1 MRDFLYVF
9 SGVLVH
15 GRQKITSGVT
25 SCEIAGAE
33 DAIAQD
39 VTVQMARH
47 HTDTF
52 PWMDTPP
59 RKRRYSVAWPLRYRR
74 LDDSQW
80 RPGRTINM
88 SVSGVL
94 FEAEVPLNPDEAVEL
109 SIMFQAGGR
118 HIPSSL
124 VTASGHV
131 VRTEPKIP
139 AVIAVKF
146 AS

>member
-1 MRDFLYVF
+1 
-9 SGVLVH
+9 
-15 GRQKITSGVT
+15 
-25 SCEIAGAE
+25 
-33 DAIAQD
+33 
-39 VTVQMARH
+39 
-47 HTDTF
+47 
-52 PWMDTPP
+52 MDTPP
-59 RKRRYSVAWPLRYRR
+59 RRRRYSVAWPLQYRR
-74 LDDSQW
+74 LNDSQW

-109 SIMFQAGGR
+109 SIVFQAAGR

-124 VTASGHV
+124 VTTSGHV
-131 VRTEPKIP
+131 VRTEPRIP

>member
-1 MRDFLYVF
+1 
-9 SGVLVH
+9 
-15 GRQKITSGVT
+15 
-25 SCEIAGAE
+25 
-33 DAIAQD
+33 
-39 VTVQMARH
+39 
-47 HTDTF
+47 
-52 PWMDTPP
+52 MDSPP
-59 RKRRYSVAWPLRYRR
+59 RKRRYLVAWPLQYRR
-74 LDDSQW
+74 VNDSEW

-94 FEAEVPLNPDEAVEL
+94 FEAQEPLDPDEAVEL

-124 VTASGHV
+124 VTASGFV

-146 AS
+146 DS